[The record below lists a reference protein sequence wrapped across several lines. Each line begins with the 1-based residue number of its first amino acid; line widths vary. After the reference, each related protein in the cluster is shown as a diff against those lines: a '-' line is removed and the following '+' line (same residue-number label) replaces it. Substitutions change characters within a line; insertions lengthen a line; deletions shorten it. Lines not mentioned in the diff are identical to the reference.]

1 MKHTLRIHASTETT
15 DQPLPDV
22 ALPRLR
28 EATDNIEFSVD
39 IEAHIVPER
48 DRMGQPR
55 HERIVVQFEIDES
68 DVEQVAVDELAQTV
82 LHDVP
87 WYVIYHK
94 QDGDSWTEV
103 VRAGDVPAVL

>member
-1 MKHTLRIHASTETT
+1 MKHTLRIHASTKTT

-28 EATDNIEFSVD
+28 EATDNIEFSVGV
-39 IEAHIVPER
+39 EAHIVPER

-55 HERIVVQFEIDES
+55 HERIVAQFEIDEG
-68 DVEQVAVDELAQTV
+68 DTKQVAVDELAQTV

-94 QDGDSWTEV
+94 QDDDGWTEV
-103 VRAGDVPAVL
+103 IRAGDVPAVL